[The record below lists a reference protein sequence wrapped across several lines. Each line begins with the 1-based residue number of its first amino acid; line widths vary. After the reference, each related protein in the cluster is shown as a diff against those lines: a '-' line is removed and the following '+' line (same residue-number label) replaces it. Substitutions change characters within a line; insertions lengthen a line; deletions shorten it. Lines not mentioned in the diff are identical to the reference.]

1 MPAYLHAFG
10 MHVPAG
16 VVTNTDMAARVGRS
30 AEWIESVSGI
40 RERRWAAAAGTSGGD
55 LAVAAA
61 HDCLGRAGIN
71 ASALGLIIVASGSA
85 RPGFPGPAA
94 EVAAQL
100 GLDS

>member
-16 VVTNTDMAARVGRS
+16 VVTNEEMAARVGRS

-40 RERRWAAAAGTSGGD
+40 RERRWAGGTGTSVAD

-61 HDCLGRAGIN
+61 HDCLERASIS

-94 EVAAQL
+94 DVAAQL